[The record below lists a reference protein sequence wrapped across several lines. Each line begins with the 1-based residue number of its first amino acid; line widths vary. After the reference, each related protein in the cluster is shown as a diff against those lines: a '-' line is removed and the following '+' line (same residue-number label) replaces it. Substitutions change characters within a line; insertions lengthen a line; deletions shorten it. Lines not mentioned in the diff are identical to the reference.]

1 MISSYV
7 TSVKKKKSGILS
19 GDDQKIAVF
28 ILKALQGW
36 LLWMY
41 LQLSVENRK
50 YLYVYFYYVFF
61 SAFNSNYGV

>member
-7 TSVKKKKSGILS
+7 TSVKKKKSGILRR
-19 GDDQKIAVF
+19 DDQKIAAF

-36 LLWMY
+36 LIWMY

-50 YLYVYFYYVFF
+50 YLRVYFYYVFI